1 MTSADFLQFV
11 VTTHFFRIRL
21 LDASARPP
29 RVLTHSFPLYLP
41 YLPQMI
47 PCSYWTLALLG
58 VLSSPGALYMVSVRQ
73 ARVLPPSFFRFRLT
87 TDTLDLGYILPTAGR
102 IRDFHPL
109 ERALTGRTSKIP
121 PEIPAGFFRLSKILF
136 YRKHC
141 FSDFQEENSRIFRLA
156 ATNFA
161 EQNPR
166 AGQCPAPTGLFKQ
179 TATSRRKFRRD
190 FFSSAPTRP
199 S

>member
-1 MTSADFLQFV
+1 MFGPSRFFSPSTMASADFSQFV

-21 LDASARPP
+21 LNAPVRPP

-47 PCSYWTLALLG
+47 PYSYWTLTYRGA
-58 VLSSPGALYMVSVRQ
+58 SSSSVALYMVSVRQ

-109 ERALTGRTSKIP
+109 ERALTGRTKQRRMRYCSHP
-121 PEIPAGFFRLSKILF
+121 PL
-136 YRKHC
+136 
-141 FSDFQEENSRIFRLA
+141 
-156 ATNFA
+156 
-161 EQNPR
+161 
-166 AGQCPAPTGLFKQ
+166 
-179 TATSRRKFRRD
+179 
-190 FFSSAPTRP
+190 
-199 S
+199 